1 MIVVPLSTVEHWR
14 REFEGWTDMQC
25 CIYHDRQR
33 EWRDVMREYEW
44 YYADRPHTP
53 DYLKFD
59 VLVTTYDTLIGD
71 YDILGQIPW
80 RVTVVDEAHRLRNT
94 KGKLLECMKQISARG
109 TLQYGFQS
117 RVLMTGTP
125 LQNNTQELWTLLNF
139 IEPYKFPS
147 LEDFEKS
154 YGNMANREQVE
165 SLQRKISPFMLRR
178 VKEDVAKD
186 IPAKEETLIDVELT
200 SIQKQYYRAIF
211 EHNHSFLSMG
221 TNRATA
227 PKLMNIQMEL
237 RKCCNHPF
245 LLDGVETR
253 ELEKY
258 HKELYDTKQIENK
271 TADEQQ
277 AMLNE
282 HGYINTSGK
291 MVLLN
296 KLLPKLRQ
304 EGHKVLIF
312 SQMVKM
318 LDLISEF
325 CDYKG
330 FRHERLDGRVRGNE
344 RQKAIDRFESE
355 EDSFIFLL
363 STRAGG
369 VGINLTAADICI
381 IFDSDWNPQNDVQA
395 QARCHRI
402 GQTKDVMIYRLI
414 TSRTFEQEMFDR
426 ASKKLGLEQA
436 VLGTFGQDDDDGKPT
451 SKEMEQLLKK
461 GAYALLDDDND
472 EIGKE
477 FCEDDIDSILA
488 KRTRTRVVEGAKT
501 SAWLNKSG
509 LNVSK
514 SKFIGEGAAA
524 TANVDVDDPLF
535 WQKVMPDF
543 VTPTIMMTK
552 LKDIIKLV
560 EKPNAVVGPGRG
572 RKKKVVVEEKS
583 KVEISSS
590 KEREDSN
597 EAKDETETT
606 KFEANNTTI
615 KKPNHHPTRTLL
627 KKVGQFMSDLASM
640 MEGIFEDVEDDN
652 LPQSDKTICQNLLLM
667 VSVKEK
673 IFSNDQRIHARKML
687 KRLEGDRRRR
697 CRTNIDESGRFTK
710 RSRDMEEETPNT
722 GTNSIPE
729 ELMILSRHKRRQK
742 RLKEREKEK
751 EKESLEEDK
760 KTKSASLSPREESG
774 YVGEDGYRHHSDSE
788 ADWSDVG
795 EDIYKSKKKRGIS
808 RKEARRRRAWAS
820 DKDPAAAAG
829 RMWPVFPRTVVSKV
843 LKTMLDDVIK
853 NDEEKG
859 GLFSVPVPID
869 QFPEYYEVVKR
880 PMDYGTMRRKLENKE
895 YRSAQALQKD
905 FLLVMQNCLQF
916 NSPESDI
923 VKEAR
928 KQALGFPSM
937 LRNAA
942 MKHNLF
948 LSEDGSILHVLS
960 EDEDEYNE
968 NNDSVAVKQGGR
980 GRKKKKQP
988 LKRKYIRK
996 GSGGGDIV
1004 NKESEDYKK
1013 TMDSDANWRDLPSK
1027 SAGKKRG
1034 RKKKKV
1040 PENDANNS
1048 DSTTSGRP
1056 DGNESSD
1063 SNQKNTTTTNQRKKP
1078 RIRISLTQNG
1088 ASANKAGEKIL
1099 RSTKQS
1105 NKKRFRSS
1113 VEKNTSFPSNDKET
1127 ISETQ
1132 EHSEQTERSKKKSH
1146 NSELN
1151 SVDFDKIPK
1160 RKQRRDRS
1168 NHNDSSKVKNQEMD
1182 LEEGEINDEV
1192 GESKGD
1198 NLSNPSQTKNDVST
1212 VEMETSTDNNR
1223 DASDKHLDLA
1233 AISKAQSAIDDSFT
1247 ATRDFVLARGPWVL
1261 PKKVAQ
1267 DKWLTVGKLTLTKM
1281 RRYERKHFI

>member
-1 MIVVPLSTVEHWR
+1 
-14 REFEGWTDMQC
+14 
-25 CIYHDRQR
+25 
-33 EWRDVMREYEW
+33 
-44 YYADRPHTP
+44 
-53 DYLKFD
+53 
-59 VLVTTYDTLIGD
+59 
-71 YDILGQIPW
+71 
-80 RVTVVDEAHRLRNT
+80 
-94 KGKLLECMKQISARG
+94 MKQISARG

-147 LEDFEKS
+147 LEDFQLT

-165 SLQRKISPFMLRR
+165 SLQKKISPFMLRR

-211 EHNHSFLSMG
+211 EHNHAFLSMG

-258 HKELYDTKQIENK
+258 HKELFETGKVDGKSAE
-271 TADEQQ
+271 DQQ

-330 FRHERLDGRVRGNE
+330 FRYERLDGRVRGNE
-344 RQKAIDRFESE
+344 RQKAIDRFETE
-355 EDSFIFLL
+355 EDSFVFLL

-436 VLGTFGQDDDDGKPT
+436 VLGTFGQDNDDGKPT

-461 GAYALLDDDND
+461 GAYALLEDEND

-477 FCEDDIDSILA
+477 FCEDDIESILA

-514 SKFIGEGAAA
+514 SKFTAGSSAA

-560 EKPNAVVGPGRG
+560 EKPNAVDGPGRG
-572 RKKKVVVEEKS
+572 RKKKNAVQESTSKVKEDEKDEKTDNATEKTENSQDTEGNDTTSAGKKEDEKEVDKEGEKEAESEGKKEEEKEGDQEG
-583 KVEISSS
+583 K
-590 KEREDSN
+590 KEEKKGKKH
-597 EAKDETETT
+597 KDG
-606 KFEANNTTI
+606 NT
-615 KKPNHHPTRTLL
+615 HPTRTLL
-627 KKVGQFMSDLASM
+627 KKASQFMGDLASM
-640 MEGIFEDVEDDN
+640 MEGILEDVEDDN
-652 LPQSDKTICQNLLLM
+652 LPQSEKTICQNLLLM

-673 IFSNDQRIHARKML
+673 IFSNEQRIHARKML

-697 CRTNIDESGRFTK
+697 CRTNGDESGRFSK
-710 RSRDMEEETPNT
+710 RTGDEEEST
-722 GTNSIPE
+722 TNGGSSIPE
-729 ELMILSRHKRRQK
+729 ELMILSKHKRRK
-742 RLKEREKEK
+742 RRLKEK
-751 EKESLEEDK
+751 EKEREKNVEEKKMKRVASSSSLKDERSYIGD
-760 KTKSASLSPREESG
+760 
-774 YVGEDGYRHHSDSE
+774 DGFRHHSDSE
-788 ADWSDVG
+788 ADWSDVA
-795 EDIYKSKKKRGIS
+795 EDMYKSKRKRGIS

-820 DKDPAAAAG
+820 DKDSAAAAG
-829 RMWPVFPRTVVSKV
+829 RLWPVFPRNVVTKV
-843 LKTMLDDVIK
+843 LRTMLDDVIK
-853 NDEEKG
+853 SDKEKG

-869 QFPEYYEVVKR
+869 QFPEYYDVVKR
-880 PMDYGTMRRKLENKE
+880 PMDYGTMKKKLEGGE
-895 YRSAQALQKD
+895 YRSAQAMQKD
-905 FLLVMQNCLQF
+905 FILVMQNCLQF

-928 KQALGFPSM
+928 RQALGFPSM
-937 LRNAA
+937 LKNASS
-942 MKHNLF
+942 KHNLF
-948 LSEDGSILHVLS
+948 LAEDGTILHIQS
-960 EDEDEYNE
+960 EDEEEYNDDNE
-968 NNDSVAVKQGGR
+968 DGEAKTDGKGK
-980 GRKKKKQP
+980 RKKKLP
-988 LKRKYIRK
+988 LRRKYNRK
-996 GSGGGDIV
+996 STASGASSKRC
-1004 NKESEDYKK
+1004 KECEGCKREEDCGECTVCLDADGKGKTSKSGCLLRVCVEWKK
-1013 TMDSDANWRDLPSK
+1013 TPTK
-1027 SAGKKRG
+1027 PTPKKRG

-1040 PENDANNS
+1040 SDDEAEAS
-1048 DSTTSGRP
+1048 DSSKS

-1063 SNQKNTTTTNQRKKP
+1063 SNKDTSETQKKKP
-1078 RIRISLTQNG
+1078 RIRISL
-1088 ASANKAGEKIL
+1088 ANKDGDKPVDKL
-1099 RSTKQS
+1099 TRSTKKKG
-1105 NKKRFRSS
+1105 KKRTKTSTDKDSRVLS
-1113 VEKNTSFPSNDKET
+1113 VEEPDLDTSSQEDSLVNDKKRKAADEDF
-1127 ISETQ
+1127 
-1132 EHSEQTERSKKKSH
+1132 
-1146 NSELN
+1146 
-1151 SVDFDKIPK
+1151 VPADFDKIPK
-1160 RKQRRDRS
+1160 RKIRKTRS
-1168 NHNDSSKVKNQEMD
+1168 PKVESPKPKSPEVD
-1182 LEEGEINDEV
+1182 LEDGEIDDAEAEPEGNVDPVTTPDADITEQ
-1192 GESKGD
+1192 GKESD
-1198 NLSNPSQTKNDVST
+1198 TS
-1212 VEMETSTDNNR
+1212 VEDP
-1223 DASDKHLDLA
+1223 AKVFLDLEKIKEEMGSLDGSLKA
-1233 AISKAQSAIDDSFT
+1233 A
-1247 ATRDFVLARGPWVL
+1247 REFVTKRGAWFL
-1261 PKKVAQ
+1261 PKNVLEE
-1267 DKWLTVGKLTLTKM
+1267 KWYPLAKQTLTKM
-1281 RRYERKHFI
+1281 KR